1 MKNEDFIYHNIEG
14 KIVKEK
20 LMLMF
25 NDNGHI
31 RIDEAN
37 YTALYKNIEE
47 FLPLGF
53 TG

>member
-1 MKNEDFIYHNIEG
+1 MKKKEFIYHNTDG
-14 KIVKEK
+14 KMAKEK
-20 LMLMF
+20 LMF
-25 NDNGHI
+25 NENGHI